1 MKRMKTR
8 LKTLRVRF
16 ALWTAGLLLTA
27 LVLFGCFVYF
37 IMGYNL
43 RLVIDETLQAVATQ
57 LIVEVEQG
65 GRLPIEDIIE
75 EPQYERLRAQGF
87 SIRVQNATG
96 ASPQIHGPYVPL
108 LQPATDFTEALQPGR
123 FSTIRDPQT
132 DDKIRIYAVQIV
144 TEKGVEGFVQI
155 ARNLNDIDR
164 TLRLLFITLLVSG
177 PLLIV
182 VAGIAGYFL
191 AARALR
197 PIADITR
204 TARAISAQDLSA
216 RLHLPATQDE
226 VGRLATT
233 FDSMLARLENAFRR
247 ERQFTGDAAHELR
260 TPLAA
265 MQTIIGGTL
274 TRQRTIA
281 EYEQALGD
289 LGHEAERLRTL
300 TDGLLQLARSD
311 MKEAVA
317 QAEEVDLALLL
328 KDVIDS
334 LQPLA
339 EEKGLMILDQTP
351 HEGLL
356 VHGDSDSLIRL
367 FVNLVDNAIKY
378 TNKGSITLAAEA
390 PTTDQVA
397 VTIRDT
403 GVGIAPEHLP
413 HIFNRFYRVEKA
425 RSSKGIGLGLAIAQA
440 IAQAHGGSITCESE
454 VGKGTTFTVQLP
466 TRLVS
471 AASA

>member
-1 MKRMKTR
+1 MKA
-8 LKTLRVRF
+8 LKTLRLRF
-16 ALWTAGLLLTA
+16 ALWTAGLLLSA
-27 LVLFGCFVYF
+27 LVLFGLFVYV
-37 IMGYNL
+37 IMAYNL

-75 EPQYERLRAQGF
+75 EPQYQRLREQGF
-87 SIRVQNATG
+87 SVLVQDVAGNATQG
-96 ASPQIHGPYVPL
+96 HGPYTSL
-108 LQPATDFTEALQPGR
+108 LKPVENFTAALQPGR
-123 FSTIRDPQT
+123 FSTMRDPQT
-132 DDKIRIYAVQIV
+132 NDTIRVYGAQIV
-144 TEKGVEGFVQI
+144 SDQGIEGFVQI
-155 ARNLNDIDR
+155 ARNLNDVGD
-164 TLRLLFITLLVSG
+164 TLRLLFITLLISG

-182 VAGIAGYFL
+182 VAGISGYFL
-191 AARALR
+191 AAQALQ
-197 PIADITR
+197 PIDAITR

-216 RLHLPATQDE
+216 RLHLPATEDE

-247 ERQFTGDAAHELR
+247 ERQFTADASHELR

-265 MQTIIGGTL
+265 MQTIISGTL
-274 TRQRTIA
+274 TRRRTTE

-289 LGHEAERLRTL
+289 LGHEVERLRTL

-311 MKEAVA
+311 IKEALA
-317 QAEEVDLALLL
+317 KAEEVDLAFLL

-339 EEKGLMILDQTP
+339 EEKGLTIIDRTP
-351 HEGLL
+351 DEGLI

-367 FVNLVDNAIKY
+367 FVNLIDNAIKY
-378 TNKGSITLAAEA
+378 TCEGSITIAAKT
-390 PTTDQVA
+390 PTAGAIA
-397 VTIRDT
+397 VTISDT

-425 RSSKGIGLGLAIAQA
+425 RSTRGIGLGLAIAQA
-440 IAQAHGGSITCESE
+440 IAQAHGGAIIGASE
-454 VGKGTTFTVQLP
+454 VGKGTIFTVHLA
-466 TRLVS
+466 TS
-471 AASA
+471 TAATT